1 MKNKIK
7 IKKKE
12 EFGKSQ
18 AVEIWG
24 MSAFSSNLIT
34 NL

>member
-12 EFGKSQ
+12 FGKSQ
-18 AVEIWG
+18 AIEIWG